1 MKNYLFLFATASL
14 LGASSCQDD
23 DSQSPKYLTLD
34 GNPPLVIA
42 HRGASGLLPEHTLEA
57 YQRAIDQGA
66 DYIEQDLVL
75 TKDKVLVCRHEPML
89 SGTTN
94 VAELPLFAGR
104 KTTKML
110 DGASVTDWFVSDFT
124 LAEIKTIKAKQ
135 ALPFRDQQFNG
146 LYNIPTF
153 QEVIDLA
160 KAQSTAK
167 GRTIGIYPETK
178 HPTFHESL
186 GLPLTSKL
194 LDALTAAGWNNREAP
209 VFVQSFEVGN
219 LRAIR
224 DQYKSTVKLVQL
236 IDADDVADNGNIV
249 LAAPYAQPY
258 DFVVAGD
265 ARTFQDLTTDAG
277 LDFVKT
283 YADGIGPWKPYIQ
296 PYTTTTR
303 AVAATPTTPAI
314 PAITAKLPAT
324 TLIERA
330 HQRGL
335 FVHAYTFRNE
345 PQYLLTPYQSDPAAE
360 YKNFYNLGL
369 DGVFSD
375 YTATA
380 VAAKQ

>member
-1 MKNYLFLFATASL
+1 MKNFLFLLTTACL
-14 LGASSCQDD
+14 LGTSACKKD
-23 DSQSPKYLTLD
+23 DSTVEPPKYKTLD
-34 GNPPLVIA
+34 GKAPLVIA
-42 HRGASGLLPEHTLEA
+42 HRGASGLLPEHTLES

-66 DYIEQDLVL
+66 DFIEQDLVL
-75 TKDKVLVCRHEPML
+75 TKDLVLVCRHEPML

-94 VAELPLFAGR
+94 VAELPQFAGR
-104 KTTKML
+104 KTTKRV
-110 DGASVTDWFVSDFT
+110 DGVDYTDWFVSDFT
-124 LAEIKTIKAKQ
+124 LAELRTIKAKQ
-135 ALPFRDQQFNG
+135 ALSFRDQQYNG

-160 KAQSTAK
+160 KAQTIAK

-186 GLPLTSKL
+186 GLPLVAKL
-194 LDALTAAGWNNREAP
+194 MEALTAAGWNNREAP
-209 VFVQSFEVGN
+209 VFVQSFEVAN

-224 DQYKSTVKLVQL
+224 NQYRSTVRIVQL
-236 IDADDVADNGNIV
+236 IDADDVDASGNVV
-249 LAAPYAQPY
+249 LAVPYAQPY

-265 ARTFQDLTTDAG
+265 PRTFFDLTKDAG

-283 YADGIGPWKPYIQ
+283 YADAIGPWKPYIQ
-296 PYTTTTR
+296 PYT
-303 AVAATPTTPAI
+303 P
-314 PAITAKLPAT
+314 TAKLPAT

-335 FVHAYTFRNE
+335 LVHAFTFRNE
-345 PQYLLTPYQSDPAAE
+345 PRYLLPAYQNDPAAE
-360 YKNFYNLGL
+360 YKNFYDLGL

-380 VAAKQ
+380 VAARP

>member
-1 MKNYLFLFATASL
+1 VKTIFLFAICL
-14 LGASSCQDD
+14 LGASACSDD
-23 DSQSPKYLTLD
+23 TSPVNPPKYKTLD
-34 GNPPLVIA
+34 GKAPLVIA

-57 YQRAIDQGA
+57 YQQAIDQGA
-66 DYIEQDLVL
+66 DFIEQDLVL
-75 TKDKVLVCRHEPML
+75 TSDKVLVCRHEPML

-94 VAELPLFAGR
+94 VSELPQFASR
-104 KTTKML
+104 KTIKRV
-110 DGASVTDWFVSDFT
+110 DGVEYNDWFVSDFT

-135 ALPFRDQQFNG
+135 ALADRPQQYNG
-146 LYNIPTF
+146 LYSIPTF

-160 KAQSTAK
+160 KAQSQAK

-178 HPTFHESL
+178 HPTFHEQL

-194 LDALTAAGWNNREAP
+194 MDALTAAGWNNRDAP
-209 VFVQSFEVGN
+209 VFVQSFEVSN

-224 DQYKSTVKLVQL
+224 DQYKSTVKTVQL
-236 IDADDVADNGNIV
+236 LDADGVDANGNLV
-249 LAAPYAQPY
+249 MAAPHAQPY

-265 ARTFQDLTTDAG
+265 PRTFYDLSTDAG

-283 YADGIGPWKPYIQ
+283 YANGIGPWKPYIQ
-296 PYTTTTR
+296 PYT
-303 AVAATPTTPAI
+303 P
-314 PAITAKLPAT
+314 TAKLPAT
-324 TLIERA
+324 NLIERA

-335 FVHAYTFRNE
+335 LVHAYTFRNE
-345 PQYLLTPYQSDPAAE
+345 ARYLLPAYQNNPAAE
-360 YKNFYNLGL
+360 YKNFYDLGL